1 MTPRDSGAH
10 GFQKPAKIK
19 ISKPLINGIMKVP
32 TKLMPIILKDCK
44 FRFEQMPSTKLM
56 CGRQHT
62 LTHWASKETSLFFR
76 ATHNK
81 IQRCIEMTH

>member
-44 FRFEQMPSTKLM
+44 FRFEQNAFHHK
-56 CGRQHT
+56 GVGVHI
-62 LTHWASKETSLFFR
+62 H
-76 ATHNK
+76 
-81 IQRCIEMTH
+81 